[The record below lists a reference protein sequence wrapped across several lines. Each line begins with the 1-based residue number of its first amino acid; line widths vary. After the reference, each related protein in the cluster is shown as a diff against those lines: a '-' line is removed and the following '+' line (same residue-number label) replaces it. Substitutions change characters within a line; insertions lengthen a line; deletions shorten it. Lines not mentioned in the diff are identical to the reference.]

1 MAERERQRRSA
12 ERVSERAAEP
22 PTREPPTRALTV
34 GLVLGVTVTA
44 FGALAVVT
52 VAPRIPAELGGFER
66 YGWIF
71 SANLLATLIGTV
83 WGGSQAD
90 RHGPGRAFVLGLAAF
105 VLGSALGALAPSMT
119 VVIVARALQGL
130 GGGAVVTCIYVV
142 VSIAYPDRARARV
155 MALLSSAWVLPALL
169 GPAAA
174 GLVAELA
181 SWRWV
186 FAALVPFASLVA
198 FLTVPSFLG
207 LVGRDTDDVIAGG
220 ASGRGRLLTASLLAV
235 AVGAGLW
242 ALAGPAPGW
251 LRLLVGATALV
262 LAPQAL
268 ARLTPPGTLWLAPGL
283 ASVVAARGL
292 FFAGFITVEVY
303 LALMLTDL
311 LGLSSAVTGLVIA
324 TGALVWTAGSW
335 AQARLDGLRD
345 AAPGTSPW
353 HALAQRRERRVLL
366 GASVLSV
373 GLLLQLLALGLAEPA
388 ALGTATVLAVALL
401 GWSVAG
407 VGIGF
412 AHAGASVLAFERAEL
427 EGVEAGTVSA
437 ALQLADGVGAATATG
452 VAGALLALLTPGPG
466 LAVGVSAAY
475 AVGLAAA
482 ALSLLAAWR
491 IGAKP
496 TRSSPAA
503 VR

>member
-1 MAERERQRRSA
+1 MSGAP
-12 ERVSERAAEP
+12 VSEVAP
-22 PTREPPTRALTV
+22 GRALTV
-34 GLVLGVTVTA
+34 GLVLGVTVMA
-44 FGALAVVT
+44 IGALAVVT
-52 VAPRIPAELGGFER
+52 VAPRIPADLGGFEL

-71 SANLLATLIGTV
+71 SANLLATLVGTV

-90 RHGPGRAFVLGLAAF
+90 RHGPGRAFVLGLTAF
-105 VLGSALGALAPSMT
+105 VLGSAVAALAPSMT

-142 VSIAYPDRARARV
+142 VSMAYPDRARARV

-207 LVGRDTDDVIAGG
+207 LGKGDADGVIAGG
-220 ASGRGRLLTASLLAV
+220 ASDRGRLLTSLLLAV

-251 LRLLVGATALV
+251 LRLLVGAIALL

-268 ARLTPPGTLWLAPGL
+268 ARLTPPRTLWLAPGL

-292 FFAGFITVEVY
+292 FFAGFIAVEVY

-311 LGLSSAVTGLVIA
+311 LGVSSVVTGLVIA
-324 TGALVWTAGSW
+324 SGALVWTAGSW
-335 AQARLDGLRD
+335 AQARLDGLRER
-345 AAPGTSPW
+345 AHETSPW
-353 HALAQRRERRVLL
+353 HALSQRRERRVLL
-366 GASVLSV
+366 GAAVLSA
-373 GLLLQLLALGLAEPA
+373 GLLVQLAALGLAGSGA
-388 ALGTATVLAVALL
+388 TGTATVLAVALL
-401 GWSVAG
+401 GWSFAG
-407 VGIGF
+407 IGIGF
-412 AHAGASVLAFERAEL
+412 AHAGASVLAFERAE
-427 EGVEAGTVSA
+427 VERVEPGTVSA

-452 VAGALLALLTPGPG
+452 VAGALLALLTPGAG
-466 LAVGVSAAY
+466 LAVGLTAAY

-482 ALSLLAAWR
+482 ALSLVAACR
-491 IGAKP
+491 IGP
-496 TRSSPAA
+496 TPARSSPAA
-503 VR
+503 AR